1 MDSGKENRISAI
13 TLALIAHDNKKE
25 EMLSLVADHRDNL
38 SELSLVATRST
49 GLLIQER
56 TGLQVTLMQS
66 GPMGGD
72 QQIGS
77 LVASGVV
84 KAVIFLRDPLTVQPH
99 EPDVSALLR
108 LCDVHNVPLATNL
121 TTAEAVLHL
130 IFEHS
135 DIIDE
140 LTVRS
145 RLLTG
150 VISAL

>member
-1 MDSGKENRISAI
+1 MTTV

-25 EMLSLVADHRDNL
+25 EMLSLVKDHVDEL
-38 SELSLVATRST
+38 SRLSLVATRST

-56 TGLQVTLMQS
+56 TGLSVTLMQS

-77 LVASGVV
+77 LVASGLV
-84 KAVIFLRDPLTVQPH
+84 KAIIFLRDPLTVQPH

-108 LCDVHNVPLATNL
+108 VCDVHNVPLATNL

-130 IFEHS
+130 IFDHPE
-135 DIIDE
+135 IIGE
-140 LTVRS
+140 LSIRS
-145 RLLTG
+145 RFLTG
-150 VISAL
+150 VVSAL